1 MTPPIRVCVVDDDMF
16 VRQALGGYVEAHPD
30 FALVGRC
37 AHGGEAVA
45 LAEAQ
50 TVDVFLMDVQM
61 PVMDGITATR
71 TITAGRPTTRVLLMT
86 SFDDDR
92 AVQAGLDSGASGF
105 LLKSSTP
112 ETLLLALRAVHAG
125 TYVLSPEPARRM
137 TRPPAPA
144 PEHPPI
150 ALSASELEVLAL
162 VCEGRS
168 NPAIAAQLFMS
179 ESTVKLRL
187 SSIEQKLGTN
197 SRVSTAIRAFELGL
211 LTRSDTRS
219 PHDDRSAQSS

>member
-1 MTPPIRVCVVDDDMF
+1 
-16 VRQALGGYVEAHPD
+16 
-30 FALVGRC
+30 
-37 AHGGEAVA
+37 
-45 LAEAQ
+45 
-50 TVDVFLMDVQM
+50 
-61 PVMDGITATR
+61 
-71 TITAGRPTTRVLLMT
+71 MT

-219 PHDDRSAQSS
+219 PHDDRSAQSP